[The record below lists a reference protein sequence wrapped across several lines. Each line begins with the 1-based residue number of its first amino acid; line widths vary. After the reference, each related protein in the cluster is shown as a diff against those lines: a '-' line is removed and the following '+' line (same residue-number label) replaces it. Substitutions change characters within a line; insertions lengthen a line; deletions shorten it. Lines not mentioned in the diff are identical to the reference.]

1 MAAVRYFVEKGADK
15 DKCSLVRF
23 SPLIQATTKGFMDI
37 VQYLQEQGCSP
48 VDDNGRT
55 VLHGAAYG
63 GQLVLCQQLVE
74 QGADLEAV
82 DKYDNTPLH
91 TCIALR
97 HLAVARYL
105 VVQGSNKDA
114 AGQCGKTPLH
124 ISVEN
129 GMLSFVRFLH
139 QQGADVDKVNDE
151 GQTPLHVA
159 AERDELEVMQY
170 LLEEGGVDR
179 NKATTTTQD
188 TALHIAA
195 AAGHDEIVTLL
206 FTHLADLTARN
217 RNGQLPI
224 DVAKNDKI
232 CQLIAADEVSGRDHG
247 HKRAREE
254 DMVTPEP
261 QAKKQ
266 AVKPKGDEEV
276 EEEED
281 QPSEAS
287 DEDGE
292 QT

>member
-1 MAAVRYFVEKGADK
+1 MGFVE
-15 DKCSLVRF
+15 
-23 SPLIQATTKGFMDI
+23 IM
-37 VQYLQEQGCSP
+37 QYLQEQGCSP
-48 VDDNGRT
+48 VDDYGRT
-55 VLHGAAYG
+55 VLHGAAQG
-63 GQLVLCQQLVE
+63 GQLVLCQQIVE

-82 DKYDNTPLH
+82 DKYDDTPLH
-91 TCIALR
+91 TCISFS
-97 HLAVARYL
+97 HLAIAKYL
-105 VVQGSNKDA
+105 VIQGANKDA
-114 AGQCGKTPLH
+114 AGHCGNTPLH
-124 ISVEN
+124 LSVEN
-129 GMLSFVRFLH
+129 GLLSFIRSLH
-139 QQGADVDKVNDE
+139 QQGADMEKVNDK
-151 GQTPLHVA
+151 GQTPLHIA

-232 CQLIAADEVSGRDHG
+232 RPLIAADEVSRRDHG

-266 AVKPKGDEEV
+266 AVKQKGDEEVEEVEEV

-287 DEDGE
+287 DEGGE